1 MFESPAV
8 SVIALFFIC
17 FADIGDFFMS
27 KFNETADCSI
37 SGLTAVA
44 DDLVIFGVQ
53 AVESGLHNIL
63 KILF

>member
-1 MFESPAV
+1 
-8 SVIALFFIC
+8 
-17 FADIGDFFMS
+17 MS

-53 AVESGLHNIL
+53 AVESGIHNIL